1 MKIHTTNNEKLT
13 EQILTLPRQFWPMD
27 LKNNRILQGKGA
39 TTTRK
44 DRDEDISVSTIIVPK
59 LTVMPDD
66 IVRTCKTIQPKEQS
80 KINQMIGFLNLQSYL
95 KKEQS
100 SLSFERTLLILKKIT
115 SPNTDDLYI
124 WFTK

>member
-13 EQILTLPRQFWPMD
+13 EQILTSPRQFWSID
-27 LKNNRILQGKGA
+27 LKNNRILQEKGA

-80 KINQMIGFLNLQSYL
+80 KINQIIDFLNLQSYL
-95 KKEQS
+95 KRNNHHYRRLVHMGYKM
-100 SLSFERTLLILKKIT
+100 IT
-115 SPNTDDLYI
+115 SVIDILCPCPS
-124 WFTK
+124 